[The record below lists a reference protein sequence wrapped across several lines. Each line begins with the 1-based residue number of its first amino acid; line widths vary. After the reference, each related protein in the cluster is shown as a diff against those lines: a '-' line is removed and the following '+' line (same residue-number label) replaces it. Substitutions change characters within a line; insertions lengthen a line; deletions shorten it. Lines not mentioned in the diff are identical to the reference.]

1 MKKNWWKEG
10 VIYQIYPRSFKDT
23 NGDGI
28 GDLNGIIEKVDY
40 LAELGIDML
49 WLCPIYDSPNDDN
62 GYDISDYRSIHPD
75 FGDLEI
81 FKKLLDKLHSR
92 NIKLLMDLVV
102 NHTSDEHHW
111 FKESQKSLNN
121 PYRDYYIWK
130 KPSGT
135 GAPNNWKAFFGGSA
149 WEYDDATGEYYLH
162 YFTKKQ
168 PDLNWENPKVRAEV
182 YNIMKYWLD
191 IGIDGFRMDVIS
203 LISKRVEYQDSKYEI
218 FAEAIENE
226 FANGPRI
233 HEFLKEMHS
242 EVMSKYDMMT
252 IGEGVG
258 IPPALANAYVGADR
272 NELNMIYHFGHM
284 FLDHGPKGK
293 YDYKPASLVEF
304 KNVFNDWDE
313 ALGSQGWTSIYLD
326 NHDFSRMVSRFGN
339 DQEYRELSAKLL
351 ISLLLTLRGTP
362 SIYQGDEIGMTN
374 VKFDNIDQYD
384 DVETRGAYKDAVAQG
399 WDMAKFMEAVHI
411 QSRDNSR
418 TPMQWDNSENA
429 GFSDG
434 TPWLQANKNYDR
446 INAQSQ
452 LNDPKSILNFYKR
465 LLHLRKQHPTWIYG
479 QYESIDNEH
488 PHIYKY
494 ERWDEHSKYLIL
506 LNFSD
511 RIQEW
516 SSLHSENVELIVG
529 NYESGQKTG
538 TLRAW
543 ESLIYKVK

>member
-40 LAELGIDML
+40 LADLGIDIV

-75 FGDLEI
+75 FGDLDI
-81 FKKLLDKLHSR
+81 FKKLLDKLHAR

-102 NHTSDEHHW
+102 NHTSDEHYW
-111 FKESQKSLNN
+111 FQESRKSTDN

-130 KPSGT
+130 KPSET

-149 WEYDDATGEYYLH
+149 WELDPTTGEYYLH

-182 YNIMKYWLD
+182 YSIMKYWLD
-191 IGIDGFRMDVIS
+191 MGIDGFRMDVIS
-203 LISKRVEYQDSKYEI
+203 LISKRTDYQDSKYEI
-218 FAEAIENE
+218 FADAIEKE

-233 HEFLKEMHS
+233 HEFLKEMNA

-252 IGEGVG
+252 VGEGVG
-258 IPPALANAYVGADR
+258 IPPALANDYVGSDR
-272 NELNMIYHFGHM
+272 DELNMIYHFGHM
-284 FLDHGPKGK
+284 FIDHGPKGK

-304 KNVFNDWDE
+304 KNVFNVWDKS
-313 ALGSQGWTSIYLD
+313 LGDQGWTSIYLD

-351 ISLLLTLRGTP
+351 ITLLLTLRGTP

-384 DVETRGAYKDAVAQG
+384 DVETRGAYQDAVEHG
-399 WDMAKFMEAVHI
+399 WDMTKFMEAVHI

-418 TPMQWDNSENA
+418 TPMQWDDSANA
-429 GFSDG
+429 GFTDG
-434 TPWLQANKNYDR
+434 RPWLQSNKNYDR
-446 INAQSQ
+446 INVQSQ
-452 LNDPKSILNFYKR
+452 IDDPKSILSFYKNI
-465 LLHLRKQHPTWIYG
+465 LKLRKQHPTWIYG
-479 QYESIDNEH
+479 QYESIDNDH
-488 PHIYKY
+488 PQIYRY
-494 ERWDEHSKYLIL
+494 ERWDENSKYLVL
-506 LNFSD
+506 LNFSEQ
-511 RIQEW
+511 ILEW
-516 SSLHSENVELIVG
+516 SHSYSENMELIVG
-529 NYESGQKTG
+529 NYESGQKVG

-543 ESLIYKVK
+543 ESLIFKVK